1 MFRRFF
7 EHICKH
13 RKLDWNESTAIVA
26 EMVSIPRPN
35 DYVEPIHPV
44 YADALNLIAHL
55 KISDYNIWY
64 PHAICIWYP
73 VYPIYPI
80 YALDIH
86 PVYLDISNLIA
97 HLKISEYNIC
107 YPYLMHLT
115 SRIFRVYR
123 VSCVSCV
130 FRKSRIIYGV
140 YSMYHVYP
148 LYPEYVFDIHPP
160 YANVLNLIAHL
171 KISDCNIW

>member
-64 PHAICIWYP
+64 PPGICILYPVYAYIYADISNLIAYLKISDYNIWYPYLICIWYP
-73 VYPIYPI
+73 VYPVSRI
-80 YALDIH
+80 
-86 PVYLDISNLIA
+86 
-97 HLKISEYNIC
+97 
-107 YPYLMHLT
+107 
-115 SRIFRVYR
+115 SRIFHLSRL
-123 VSCVSCV
+123 
-130 FRKSRIIYGV
+130 FPISRICIW
-140 YSMYHVYP
+140 YP
-148 LYPEYVFDIHPP
+148 LP
-160 YANVLNLIAHL
+160 YANVLNSPPEDIRL
-171 KISDCNIW
+171 